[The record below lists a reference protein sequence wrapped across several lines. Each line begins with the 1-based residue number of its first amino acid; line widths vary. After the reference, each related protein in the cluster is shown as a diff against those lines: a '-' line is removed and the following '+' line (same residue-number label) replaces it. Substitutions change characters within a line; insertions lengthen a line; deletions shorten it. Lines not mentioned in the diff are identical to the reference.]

1 MKKLLIIIVLIFSTQ
16 LAQSQECNLNP
27 EQGSKNY
34 IIGYGSL
41 MDKESR
47 IRTNKSA
54 FVVKPILIK
63 GFERT
68 WGLHGGMYK
77 ITFLTII
84 KKENSIV
91 NAVYYPVS
99 IKDLKKTDRRE
110 RAYCRV
116 KVEDKDLSFYGKNI
130 KTKNKNFWVYA
141 ANLEK
146 IKKPSNS
153 YPIVQSYVDLFI
165 GGCFQI
171 KERYKISEFPKQCVE
186 TTTEWSKYWVNDRV
200 HARRPFLVPNFYK
213 IDNLLSNFF
222 DYYLDNK
229 YQ

>member
-1 MKKLLIIIVLIFSTQ
+1 MKKFLIIIVLIFLTQ
-16 LAQSQECNLNP
+16 LVQSQECNLNP
-27 EQGSKNY
+27 ERGSKNY

-84 KKENSIV
+84 KKENSAV

-99 IKDLKKTDRRE
+99 IKDLNKTDRRE
-110 RAYCRV
+110 RGYCRV
-116 KVEDKDLSFYGKNI
+116 KVEGKDLSFYGKKI

-141 ANLEK
+141 ANPGK
-146 IKKPSNS
+146 IKKPSS
-153 YPIVQSYVDLFI
+153 SHPIVQSYVDLFI

-171 KERYKISEFPKQCVE
+171 KERFKITEFPKQCVE

>member
-1 MKKLLIIIVLIFSTQ
+1 MKKFLIIIVLIFLTQ
-16 LAQSQECNLNP
+16 LVQSQECNLNP
-27 EQGSKNY
+27 ERGSKNY

-84 KKENSIV
+84 KKENSAV

-99 IKDLKKTDRRE
+99 IKDLNKTDRRE
-110 RAYCRV
+110 RGYCRV
-116 KVEDKDLSFYGKNI
+116 KVEGKDLSFYGKKI

-141 ANLEK
+141 ANPGK
-146 IKKPSNS
+146 IKKPSS
-153 YPIVQSYVDLFI
+153 SHPIVQSYVDLFI

-171 KERYKISEFPKQCVE
+171 KERFKITEFPKQCVE

-222 DYYLDNK
+222 DYYLENK